1 MSDIRISRLA
11 KLKQE
16 SREITKQII
25 DFGVTEEQKI
35 DIMFNIAMNLESNTA
50 MKEITAVLKKFMEK
64 INIEEE
70 EDNNSPKGKLI
81 I

>member
-64 INIEEE
+64 INIDEE

>member
-64 INIEEE
+64 INIDEE
-70 EDNNSPKGKLI
+70 EDNNNPKGKLI

>member
-64 INIEEE
+64 INIDEEE
-70 EDNNSPKGKLI
+70 ANNRPKGKLI